1 MYVRHHSWSCRPLDL
16 TTSAMLEGPLE
27 GATLEAVG
35 CVIVRGA
42 SLCSEGGDP
51 CMPWL
56 PRLARYFQVGAA
68 LELPPDAPLVDATWT
83 AVLQVRAPTDST

>member
-1 MYVRHHSWSCRPLDL
+1 
-16 TTSAMLEGPLE
+16 MLEGPLE

-35 CVIVRGA
+35 CVTVRGA

-51 CMPWL
+51 CLPWL

-83 AVLQVRAPTDST
+83 AVLQVRAPVERP